1 MKPTDQLEKH
11 LKNLALPHIRE
22 HYQPLAKQTI
32 DKGLGH
38 IDYLSQLIEGE
49 YQQRKERGIT
59 RRIRQARFPTIKTL
73 DTYNFNH
80 PKKID
85 RLVINELFRLKFL
98 ANATNIMFIG
108 GCGLG
113 KTHLAIALGY
123 HACNHE
129 KSVLFTS
136 AVDMVNNL
144 ATAHQVQTFNQELG
158 KYLKPNLL
166 IIDELGYLPIDKF
179 GADLL
184 FQVISGRYERGSIV
198 LTSNRIFSEWATIF
212 NDDATLTTAVLDRIL
227 HHHELILLEGP
238 SYRMRKPT
246 E

>member
-1 MKPTDQLEKH
+1 MNPTKQLDNH
-11 LKNLALPHIRE
+11 LKTLALPFVRE
-22 HYQPLAKQTI
+22 HYGPLAKQTI

-38 IDYLSQLIEGE
+38 VDYLSQLIEGE
-49 YQQRKERGIT
+49 YHQRRERGIA

-73 DTYNFNH
+73 DTYDFTH
-80 PKKID
+80 PRKID
-85 RLVINELFRLKFL
+85 RLAVNELFRLNFVET
-98 ANATNIMFIG
+98 ATNVMFIG

-123 HACNHE
+123 HACHHE
-129 KSVLFTS
+129 KRVLFTS
-136 AVDMVNNL
+136 AVDMINNL
-144 ATAHQVQTFNQELG
+144 AAAHHGNTFSQELK
-158 KYLKPNLL
+158 KYLRPTIL

-198 LTSNRIFSEWATIF
+198 LTSNRIFNEWATIF

-227 HHHELILLEGP
+227 HHHELVLLEGP
-238 SYRMRKPT
+238 SYRMRKPV